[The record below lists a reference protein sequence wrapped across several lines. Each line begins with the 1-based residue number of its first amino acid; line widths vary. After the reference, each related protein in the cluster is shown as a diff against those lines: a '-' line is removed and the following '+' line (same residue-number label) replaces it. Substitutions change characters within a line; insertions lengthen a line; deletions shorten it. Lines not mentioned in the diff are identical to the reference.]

1 VTSLDNQNNNEEF
14 NNREN
19 EGINFQIVNDDTKE
33 DFSPYYINNHIDS
46 NKKKKKP
53 KRRSIF
59 SYFVVA
65 LIAALIGGIASAY
78 IAPTY
83 LYGKILPLPPNT
95 YYAQEGTGGEQIN
108 ITPTDDIT
116 TVSAVAKKSMKS
128 VVGITT
134 VEIVRD
140 FFWERPVQGVGSGI
154 IVDSRGYILTNSHV
168 VGDNNA
174 ESITVLFENGDKS
187 DGVVLWNDTALDL
200 AIVKANA
207 TNLPAAELGD
217 SDNLVIGEL
226 AVAIG
231 NPLGLEFQ
239 RTVTSGIIS
248 GLNRTI
254 EVSQSS
260 KMENLIQTDAS
271 INQGNSG
278 GPLLNAKGEVIGIN
292 SAKVLSGEGLGF
304 AIPINIVKP
313 IVNQVIEKGKYT
325 TVYIGISGVDLITY
339 EQALGIDLRA
349 DYGAYVAEILPN
361 SPASDS
367 GLQAG
372 DVIISIDNKKV
383 ETYANLKKLL
393 YEYKPGDEVTLGVM
407 RNGQTINIKVVLKES
422 KG

>member
-1 VTSLDNQNNNEEF
+1 MDNQNNNEEF